1 MPRSRN
7 GCTTCKRRHRKCDE
21 TKPACLECQKN
32 KLQCDGYAI
41 KLQWDVGVA
50 SRGKLTGAALPV
62 LVEGGKKRRAE
73 EITIDGSAG
82 AFGQFQSAQLSE
94 GQGEMLD
101 TDSPLD
107 MESCVHDAEPQWF
120 QKRSDREKEL
130 FKQFFQRTV
139 FSFYST
145 STDDSFCA
153 ELERLALQNE
163 PLYLSLIATC
173 LYNSNPR
180 NPSPLFHDLCD

>member
-21 TKPACLECQKN
+21 TKPACLECQKY

-62 LVEGGKKRRAE
+62 LAEGGGKKRRVE
-73 EITIDGSAG
+73 QVVMDGSAG
-82 AFGQFQSAQLSE
+82 AFGQFQTAPLG
-94 GQGEMLD
+94 GQGEMMLD

-107 MESCVHDAEPQWF
+107 MNSYTDDAEPRWLQR
-120 QKRSDREKEL
+120 RSDREKEL
-130 FKQFFQRTV
+130 FKQ
-139 FSFYST
+139 
-145 STDDSFCA
+145 CK
-153 ELERLALQNE
+153 
-163 PLYLSLIATC
+163 
-173 LYNSNPR
+173 
-180 NPSPLFHDLCD
+180 SPLTKSH